1 MWNLNRTQGVGI
13 GVAVFLGS
21 SQFLRLQVA
30 KVFWERRKVSPGN
43 GKGKSGESCKGKLW
57 NIGCAGTPKLHFV
70 VLSATT
76 GWEGKTHE
84 SMPYG
89 MGSTANSEI
98 SLLALLDIL
107 NFILRGRTNKKKRF
121 STKSRNEAF
130 NT

>member
-57 NIGCAGTPKLHFV
+57 NIGCAGTPKLHFCCS
-70 VLSATT
+70 LGHHRLGGENTRKYPI
-76 GWEGKTHE
+76 WQGKHC
-84 SMPYG
+84 
-89 MGSTANSEI
+89 
-98 SLLALLDIL
+98 
-107 NFILRGRTNKKKRF
+107 
-121 STKSRNEAF
+121 
-130 NT
+130 

>member
-21 SQFLRLQVA
+21 SQCLRLQVA

-43 GKGKSGESCKGKLW
+43 GEGKSGESCKGKLC
-57 NIGCAGTPKLHFV
+57 NIGCAGKPKMHFF

-89 MGSTANSEI
+89 MGSTANSET
-98 SLLALLDIL
+98 SLLALSEMFC
-107 NFILRGRTNKKKRF
+107 FILRRRTIKKNSVF
-121 STKSRNEAF
+121 
-130 NT
+130 